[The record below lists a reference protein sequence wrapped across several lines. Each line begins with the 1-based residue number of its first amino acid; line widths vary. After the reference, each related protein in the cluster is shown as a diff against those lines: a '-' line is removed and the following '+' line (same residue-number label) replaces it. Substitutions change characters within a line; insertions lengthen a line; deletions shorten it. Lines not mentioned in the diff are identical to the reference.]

1 MKKFWK
7 TGLAAIAC
15 MAGLSLAG
23 CSSQKAQ
30 NLNTVTMWVHV
41 SKDDPEGKALSK
53 NISIFNKTNTRGAS

>member
-30 NLNTVTMWVHV
+30 
-41 SKDDPEGKALSK
+41 K
-53 NISIFNKTNTRGAS
+53 